1 MARTINK
8 VERQGRD
15 GPGDEVCAASRG
27 IGFPIQSG
35 GIRREFLGQPTY
47 LKAKA
52 EGDNSMSVK
61 RLRPESVVEPVPH
74 PRDTVKLD
82 CLNPSSQMVNSAPAG
97 RTFVTRRHPLH
108 RYVLQTDAPPMSGQ

>member
-1 MARTINK
+1 M
-8 VERQGRD
+8 
-15 GPGDEVCAASRG
+15 CAASHG

-61 RLRPESVVEPVPH
+61 RLRPESVVEPVPQD
-74 PRDTVKLD
+74 PRDTVK
-82 CLNPSSQMVNSAPAG
+82 AG
-97 RTFVTRRHPLH
+97 LLEPQFPDGELRTRR
-108 RYVLQTDAPPMSGQ
+108 